1 MKMDWA
7 TYATAY
13 DQMAEL
19 NPAYQELLA
28 TFTQAIK
35 GWPLADG
42 ETLADL
48 GAGTGNFSSILA
60 EQFPRC
66 EIVHVDFDEAMNR
79 QAATKAGVRKLENI
93 RHVTSDLAAHEF
105 PPGSLAGVVSVHALY
120 TMANP
125 AQTLRRMHNW
135 LRPGGQAFLCDF
147 GRPMN
152 VADWRSFLFQS
163 SRRQH
168 GLVETLRKFWRGRVV
183 AGANHEITRRQSA
196 GEFWTHSHEEFVAAI
211 RQAGFE
217 VLRHEQA
224 YRGYSD
230 MVICQRPHSL
240 TPKLSPK
247 STVANFSRQP
257 TVQSK

>member
-35 GWPLADG
+35 AWPLADG
-42 ETLADL
+42 DTLADL
-48 GAGTGNFSSILA
+48 GAGTGNFSTILA
-60 EQFPRC
+60 GQFPRC

-79 QAATKAGVRKLENI
+79 QAAAKAGARRLENI
-93 RHVTSDLAAHEF
+93 RHVTSDLATHEF
-105 PPGSLAGVVSVHALY
+105 PPSSQAGVVSVHALY
-120 TMANP
+120 TLANP
-125 AQTLRRMHNW
+125 TQMLRRMHDW

-147 GRPMN
+147 GRSMN

-168 GLVETLRKFWRGRVV
+168 GLFGTLRKFWRGRVV
-183 AGANHEITRRQSA
+183 AEANHEIARRQSA
-196 GEFWTHSHEEFVAAI
+196 GEFWTHSHAEFVAAVV
-211 RQAGFE
+211 QAGFE
-217 VLRHEQA
+217 VSQHEQA

-230 MVICQRPHSL
+230 VVICRRPYSL
-240 TPKLSPK
+240 TPKLSPA
-247 STVANFSRQP
+247 SIHADFS
-257 TVQSK
+257 